1 MNKVLITG
9 AGVDKTEGID
19 FPLANK
25 LLPEVARFINGEG
38 KTFEQ
43 SLRKSIPGLRFDFN
57 RFINNEI
64 DNITKKRYFS
74 T

>member
-9 AGVDKTEGID
+9 AGVDKTTGID

-25 LLPEVARFINGEG
+25 LLTEVSRFINGDG
-38 KTFEQ
+38 ASFE
-43 SLRKSIPGLRFDFN
+43 KSIRNALPGLRFDFN

-64 DNITKKRYFS
+64 
-74 T
+74 